1 MDIIEIL
8 KQDYQN
14 FPKEQNYAIY
24 GENVYFQ
31 DPLTKFSGLQRYQQ
45 MIAFIERW
53 FLNVQLDIHQI
64 ERQKDQ
70 IKTEWTLS
78 WNTPLPW
85 QPRIEISGRSELVLN
100 RDDHII
106 SHIDYWY
113 CSPWHVLLQHFFKVK

>member
-24 GENVYFQ
+24 EENVYFQ

-45 MIAFIERW
+45 MIAFIDRW
-53 FLNVQLDIHQI
+53 FLNVQLDVHQI
-64 ERQKDQ
+64 ERQQDQ

-100 RDDHII
+100 QDDLII

-113 CSPWHVLLQHFFKVK
+113 CSPWNVLRQHFFKVK

>member
-100 RDDHII
+100 QDDQII

-113 CSPWHVLLQHFFKVK
+113 CSPWNVLLQHFLKVK

>member
-31 DPLTKFSGLQRYQQ
+31 DPLTKFSGLPRYQK
-45 MIAFIERW
+45 MIAFIDQW
-53 FLNVQLDIHQI
+53 FLNVQLDVHQI
-64 ERQKDQ
+64 ERQEEQ

-85 QPRIEISGRSELVLN
+85 QPRIEISGRSELILN
-100 RDDHII
+100 QDDQII

-113 CSPWHVLLQHFFKVK
+113 CSPWDVLRQHFFKIK

>member
-45 MIAFIERW
+45 MIAFIDTW
-53 FLNVQLDIHQI
+53 FRHVQLQVHQI
-64 ERQKDQ
+64 ERQEDQ

-85 QPRIEISGRSELVLN
+85 QPRIEISGRSELLLN
-100 RDDHII
+100 QDDQII